1 MKASLQIVVGK
12 IDVKLANAAFVAR
25 APEEAVEEQRVRR
38 AQAEQTAGR
47 LGATLERLGA

>member
-1 MKASLQIVVGK
+1 MVGK

-25 APEEAVEEQRVRR
+25 APEEAVEEQRERR